1 MGGVSTKVQVK
12 DGVATLVIDQAVS
25 GTHVR
30 ERTFAIRVVGANSTV
45 PSGKVKLVLR
55 KVGNKSF
62 HKVRRRSLTK
72 GSRTFTL
79 GKLGKGK
86 YKVVTKYRGDANHLR
101 SRTVKRF
108 RVRRR

>member
-1 MGGVSTKVQVK
+1 MPT
-12 DGVATLVIDQAVS
+12 
-25 GTHVR
+25 
-30 ERTFAIRVVGANSTV
+30 
-45 PSGKVKLVLR
+45 GKVKLVLR
-55 KVGNKSF
+55 KVGNKGF
-62 HKVRRRSLTK
+62 HKVRRGSLTK
-72 GSRTFTL
+72 GSRTFSL